1 MAPPDTPAPSSPRP
15 NAPEPLNRLSQADP
29 DLVRRLTAEI
39 RDAAAAIG
47 RPVRLMEVC
56 GTHTMAIFRAGLRSL
71 IPESVR
77 LLSGPGCPVCV
88 TPMGY
93 VDAAVELSRRPDVTV
108 TTFGDMVRVPG
119 TESSLERE
127 RGRGADVRI
136 VYSPLDALR
145 VAQERPDRKVVF
157 LGVGFETTAPAT
169 AATLLEARRRGVGN
183 FLLFSAHKV
192 VPPALR
198 ALLASE
204 AVALDG
210 FILPGHVSVVLGA
223 APYEF
228 IPNEYRRAAVI
239 AGFEPL
245 DILQAILMLIR
256 QIAEGKPRVEIQ
268 YSRVVR
274 PEGNLAARRAMAAC
288 FAPCDTE
295 WRGLGRLPGSGL
307 RVCEEL
313 GEHDAVRVLD
323 LKVPEGREPVGCRCG
338 EVLRGLIEPEEC
350 PLFGARCTTA
360 APVGA
365 CMVSSEGTCAAHFN
379 FRTSE
384 GGR

>member
-1 MAPPDTPAPSSPRP
+1 VAPPD
-15 NAPEPLNRLSQADP
+15 APEFLNRLSQAESDF
-29 DLVRRLTAEI
+29 VRRLTAEI
-39 RDAAAAIG
+39 RDAAAAVG

-71 IPESVR
+71 LPENVR

-93 VDAAVELSRRPDVTV
+93 VDAAVELSRRPGVTV

-145 VAQERPDRKVVF
+145 LAQERPDRKVVF

-169 AATLLEARRRGVGN
+169 AITLLEARRRGAGN

-198 ALLASE
+198 ALLASDT
-204 AVALDG
+204 VALDG

-228 IPNEYRRAAVI
+228 IPKEYRRTAVI
-239 AGFEPL
+239 TGFEPL
-245 DILQAILMLIR
+245 DILQAILMLLR
-256 QIAEGKPRVEIQ
+256 QISEGRPRIEIQ

-274 PEGNLAARRAMAAC
+274 PEGNLAARRAMAEC
-288 FAPCDTE
+288 FEPCDTE
-295 WRGLGRLPGSGL
+295 WRGLGVLPGSGL
-307 RVCEEL
+307 SVREEF
-313 GEHDAVRVLD
+313 GAHDAVRALG
-323 LKVPEGREPVGCRCG
+323 LKTPEGREPAGCRCG

-350 PLFGARCTTA
+350 PLFGARCTPA

-379 FRTSE
+379 FR
-384 GGR
+384 R

>member
-1 MAPPDTPAPSSPRP
+1 MEMEPDF
-15 NAPEPLNRLSQADP
+15 
-29 DLVRRLTAEI
+29 VRRLTAEI
-39 RDAAAAIG
+39 RDAAGAIG

-71 IPESVR
+71 IPEDVR

-93 VDAAVELSRRPDVTV
+93 VDAAVHLSQRRDVTV

-145 VAQERPDRKVVF
+145 LAEERPDRKVVF
-157 LGVGFETTAPAT
+157 LGIGFETTAPA
-169 AATLLEARRRGVGN
+169 AAVTLLEAQRRGVRN
-183 FLLFSAHKV
+183 FLLFSGHKV

-228 IPNEYRRAAVI
+228 IPKEYRRAAVI
-239 AGFEPL
+239 TGFEPL
-245 DILQAILMLIR
+245 DILQAVLMLLR
-256 QIAEGKPRVEIQ
+256 QIAEGRPRVEIQ

-274 PEGNLAARRAMAAC
+274 PEGNLAARRAMAEC
-288 FAPCDTE
+288 FEPRDAE
-295 WRGLGRLPGSGL
+295 WRGLGVLPVSGL
-307 RVCEEL
+307 GVREEF
-313 GEHDAVRVLD
+313 GEQDAVRALGVETR
-323 LKVPEGREPVGCRCG
+323 EGREPAGCRCG

-350 PLFGARCTTA
+350 PLFAVRCTTA
-360 APVGA
+360 TPVGA

-379 FRTSE
+379 FRTS
-384 GGR
+384 

>member
-1 MAPPDTPAPSSPRP
+1 MALPDTPATTSSSP
-15 NAPEPLNRLSQADP
+15 NGPELRNSPAQIDP
-29 DLVRRLTAEI
+29 DLVRRLAAEI
-39 RDAAAAIG
+39 RDASAAIG

-71 IPESVR
+71 IPENVR

-93 VDAAVELSRRPDVTV
+93 VDAAVELSRRSDVTV
-108 TTFGDMVRVPG
+108 ATFGDMVRVPG
-119 TESSLERE
+119 SESSLERE

-145 VAQERPDRKVVF
+145 MAQERPDRKVVF
-157 LGVGFETTAPAT
+157 LGVGFETTAPA
-169 AATLLEARRRGVGN
+169 AAITLFEARRRGVGN

-204 AVALDG
+204 AAALDG

-228 IPNEYRRAAVI
+228 IPKEYRRAAVI
-239 AGFEPL
+239 TGFEPL
-245 DILQAILMLIR
+245 DILQAILMLLR
-256 QIAEGKPRVEIQ
+256 QVAAGHPKVEIQ

-274 PEGNLAARRAMAAC
+274 PEGNLAARRAMAEC

-295 WRGLGRLPGSGL
+295 WRGLGVLPHSGL
-307 RVCEEL
+307 KVREEFE
-313 GEHDAVRVLD
+313 EHDAVRQLGVKVL
-323 LKVPEGREPVGCRCG
+323 EGREPAGCRCG

-350 PLFGARCTTA
+350 PLFATRCTTA

-379 FRTSE
+379 FRAS
-384 GGR
+384 

>member
-1 MAPPDTPAPSSPRP
+1 MAPPDPPATPSTRP
-15 NAPEPLNRLSQADP
+15 NGPEPLHRLVQAEP
-29 DLVRRLTAEI
+29 DLVPRLTAEI

-47 RPVRLMEVC
+47 RPIRLMEVC
-56 GTHTMAIFRAGLRSL
+56 GTHTMAIYRAGLRSL
-71 IPESVR
+71 IPRSVH

-93 VDAAVELSRRPDVTV
+93 VDAAVELSRRPEVTV
-108 TTFGDMVRVPG
+108 ATFGDMVRVPG

-145 VAQERPDRKVVF
+145 AAQERPDRKVVF
-157 LGVGFETTAPAT
+157 LGVGFETTAPA
-169 AATLLEARRRGVGN
+169 AAITLFEARRLGIRN

-228 IPNEYRRAAVI
+228 IPKDYRRAAVI
-239 AGFEPL
+239 TGFEPL
-245 DILQAILMLIR
+245 DILQAILMLLK
-256 QIAEGKPRVEIQ
+256 QVAEGKPRVEIQ

-274 PEGNLAARRAMAAC
+274 PEGNLAARRAMAEC
-288 FAPCDTE
+288 FEPCDTE
-295 WRGLGRLPGSGL
+295 WRGLGVLPGSGL
-307 RVCEEL
+307 KVREEF
-313 GEHDAVRVLD
+313 GEHDAVRALGV
-323 LKVPEGREPVGCRCG
+323 KVSEGREPAGCRCG

-360 APVGA
+360 TPVGA

-379 FRTSE
+379 FRAS
-384 GGR
+384 

>member
-1 MAPPDTPAPSSPRP
+1 MASPDAPAASSGR
-15 NAPEPLNRLSQADP
+15 EPLNPLSDADP
-29 DLVRRLTAEI
+29 DLVRRLTDEI
-39 RDAAAAIG
+39 RDASAAIG

-71 IPESVR
+71 IPESIR

-93 VDAAVELSRRPDVTV
+93 VDAAIELSRRSDVTV

-145 VAQERPDRKVVF
+145 LAQERPDRKVVF
-157 LGVGFETTAPAT
+157 LGVGFETTAPA
-169 AATLLEARRRGVGN
+169 AAITLLEARRLSVAN
-183 FLLFSAHKV
+183 FLLFSAHKM

-210 FILPGHVSVVLGA
+210 FILPGHVSVILGSG
-223 APYEF
+223 PYEF
-228 IPNEYRRAAVI
+228 IPKDYRRAAVI
-239 AGFEPL
+239 TGFEPL
-245 DILQAILMLIR
+245 DILQAILMLLR
-256 QIAEGKPRVEIQ
+256 QILEGKPGVAIQ

-288 FAPCDTE
+288 FTPCDTE
-295 WRGLGRLPGSGL
+295 WRGLGALPQSGL
-307 RVCEEL
+307 SVCEEFA
-313 GEHDAVRVLD
+313 EHDAVRALGV
-323 LKVPEGREPVGCRCG
+323 KPREGREPAGCRCG

-350 PLFGARCTTA
+350 PLFGARCTPAT
-360 APVGA
+360 PVGA
-365 CMVSSEGTCAAHFN
+365 CMVSSEGTCAAHFS
-379 FRTSE
+379 FRMS
-384 GGR
+384 

>member
-1 MAPPDTPAPSSPRP
+1 MASPDTPAPSAEAA
-15 NAPEPLNRLSQADP
+15 NEPALLSRLSEADP

-39 RDAAAAIG
+39 RNASAVIG

-93 VDAAVELSRRPDVTV
+93 VDAAVELSQRPDVTV

-145 VAQERPDRKVVF
+145 LAQERPDRKVVF
-157 LGVGFETTAPAT
+157 LGVGFETTAPA
-169 AATLLEARRRGVGN
+169 AAITLLEARRRGVGN
-183 FLLFSAHKV
+183 FLLFSAHKM

-198 ALLASE
+198 ALLASD

-210 FILPGHVSVVLGA
+210 FILPGHVSVVLGS

-228 IPNEYRRAAVI
+228 IPKDYRRAAVI
-239 AGFEPL
+239 TGFEPL
-245 DILQAILMLIR
+245 DILQAILMLLR
-256 QIAEGKPRVEIQ
+256 QVAEGKPRVEIQ

-295 WRGLGRLPGSGL
+295 WRGLGALPQSGL
-307 RVCEEL
+307 SVCEEF
-313 GEHDAVRVLD
+313 GEHDAVRALGVQ
-323 LKVPEGREPVGCRCG
+323 PREGREPSGCRCG

-360 APVGA
+360 TPVGA

-379 FRTSE
+379 FRTS
-384 GGR
+384 

>member
-1 MAPPDTPAPSSPRP
+1 MAAPDTPAPLSPQP
-15 NAPEPLNRLSQADP
+15 NGPEPLNQLLQADP

-71 IPESVR
+71 IPETVR

-93 VDAAVELSRRPDVTV
+93 VDAAVELSRRRDVTV

-145 VAQERPDRKVVF
+145 VAQEEPDRKVVF
-157 LGVGFETTAPAT
+157 LGVGFETTAPLSAV
-169 AATLLEARRRGVGN
+169 TLFEARSRGAGN

-210 FILPGHVSVVLGA
+210 FILPGHVSAVLGA

-228 IPNEYRRAAVI
+228 IPKEYRRAAVI

-245 DILQAILMLIR
+245 DILQATLMLLR
-256 QIAEGKPRVEIQ
+256 QVAEGKPRIEIQ

-274 PEGNLAARRAMAAC
+274 PEGNLAARRAMVEC

-295 WRGLGRLPGSGL
+295 WRGLGGVPGSGL
-307 RVCEEL
+307 SVREEF
-313 GEHDAVRVLD
+313 GEHDAVRALD
-323 LKVPEGREPVGCRCG
+323 LKTPEGREPAGCRCG

-365 CMVSSEGTCAAHFN
+365 CMVSSEGACAAHFN
-379 FRTSE
+379 FRTS
-384 GGR
+384 

>member
-1 MAPPDTPAPSSPRP
+1 LPVIPPDTP
-15 NAPEPLNRLSQADP
+15 EFLNRLSQAAP
-29 DLVRRLTAEI
+29 DFVRRLTAEI

-56 GTHTMAIFRAGLRSL
+56 GTHTMVIFRAGLRSL
-71 IPESVR
+71 LPENIR

-93 VDAAVELSRRPDVTV
+93 VDAAVELSQRPGVTV

-145 VAQERPDRKVVF
+145 LAQERPDRKVVF
-157 LGVGFETTAPAT
+157 LGIGFETTAPAT
-169 AATLLEARRRGVGN
+169 AVTLLEARRRGAGN

-198 ALLASE
+198 ALLASDT
-204 AVALDG
+204 VALDG

-228 IPNEYRRAAVI
+228 IPKEYRRAAVI
-239 AGFEPL
+239 TGFEPL
-245 DILQAILMLIR
+245 DILQAILMLLK
-256 QIAEGKPRVEIQ
+256 QISEGRPRIEIQ

-274 PEGNLAARRAMAAC
+274 PQGNLAARRAMAEC
-288 FAPCDTE
+288 FEPCDAE
-295 WRGLGRLPGSGL
+295 WRGLGVLPGSGL
-307 RVCEEL
+307 SVRAEF
-313 GEHDAVRVLD
+313 GGHDAVRALG
-323 LKVPEGREPVGCRCG
+323 LKTPEGREPAGCRCG

-360 APVGA
+360 TPVGA

-379 FRTSE
+379 FRTS
-384 GGR
+384 

>member
-1 MAPPDTPAPSSPRP
+1 MAGPDTPEAVVGRP
-15 NAPEPLNRLSQADP
+15 NGAQPLDRLSGAEP
-29 DLVRRLTAEI
+29 DLVRRLTAAI
-39 RDAAAAIG
+39 RDAAGAIG

-71 IPESVR
+71 VPESVR

-93 VDAAVELSRRPDVTV
+93 VDAAVELSQRPGATV
-108 TTFGDMVRVPG
+108 ATFGDMVRVPG
-119 TESSLERE
+119 TRSSLERE

-145 VAQERPDRKVVF
+145 LAQERPDRKVVF
-157 LGVGFETTAPAT
+157 LGIGFETTAPA
-169 AATLLEARRRGVGN
+169 AAITLREARRQGIRN

-204 AVALDG
+204 EVALDG

-228 IPNEYRRAAVI
+228 IPKEYRRAAVI
-239 AGFEPL
+239 TGFEPL
-245 DILQAILMLIR
+245 DILQGVLMLLR
-256 QIAEGKPRVEIQ
+256 QVAEGKPRIEIQ

-274 PEGNLAARRAMAAC
+274 PEGNLAARRAMAEC
-288 FAPCDTE
+288 FEPCDAE
-295 WRGLGRLPGSGL
+295 WRGLGVLPASGL
-307 RVCEEL
+307 KLREEFA
-313 GEHDAVRVLD
+313 EHDAVRALS
-323 LKVPEGREPVGCRCG
+323 LSPREGREPAGCRCG
-338 EVLRGLIEPEEC
+338 EVLRGLIEPEDC
-350 PLFGARCTTA
+350 ALFGALCTPA

-365 CMVSSEGTCAAHFN
+365 CMVSSEGTCAAHYN
-379 FRTSE
+379 FRSAGKE
-384 GGR
+384 

>member
-1 MAPPDTPAPSSPRP
+1 MTPPDAPAS
-15 NAPEPLNRLSQADP
+15 LNRLSQAEP
-29 DLVRRLTAEI
+29 DFVRRLTAEI

-47 RPVRLMEVC
+47 RTVRLMEVC

-71 IPESVR
+71 LPENIR

-93 VDAAVELSRRPDVTV
+93 VDAAVALSQRPDVTV

-145 VAQERPDRKVVF
+145 LAQERPDRKVVF
-157 LGVGFETTAPAT
+157 LGIGFETTAPAT
-169 AATLLEARRRGVGN
+169 AVTLLEARRRGAGN

-198 ALLASE
+198 ALLASDT
-204 AVALDG
+204 VALDG

-228 IPNEYRRAAVI
+228 IPKEYRRAAVI
-239 AGFEPL
+239 TGFEPL
-245 DILQAILMLIR
+245 DILQAILMLLG
-256 QIAEGKPRVEIQ
+256 QISEGRPRVEIQ

-274 PEGNLAARRAMAAC
+274 PQGNLAARRAMAEC
-288 FAPCDTE
+288 FEPCDAE
-295 WRGLGRLPGSGL
+295 WRGLGVLPGSGL
-307 RVCEEL
+307 SVREEF
-313 GEHDAVRVLD
+313 GGHDAVRALD
-323 LKVPEGREPVGCRCG
+323 LKAPEGREPAGCRCG

-350 PLFGARCTTA
+350 PLFGARCTPAT
-360 APVGA
+360 PIGA
-365 CMVSSEGTCAAHFN
+365 CMVSSEGACAAHFN
-379 FRTSE
+379 FRTS
-384 GGR
+384 